1 MARKCQITGKRPR
14 KGKTYSIRR
23 IAKKKKGIGLNIC
36 GQAKRRFK
44 PNLFKK
50 KLWNP
55 ETRQFITLRLSA
67 DALRT
72 IDKKGIVSVLKNAGI

>member
-14 KGKTYSIRR
+14 KGKTYSIRG